1 MKLRVLLGAL
11 VLGLTLWGAAG
22 ASAQTTETPTQTPE
36 ATSPAVT
43 PTPDGTTPAPTD
55 QGTPPAGEQ
64 TQAPDTEEVPAV
76 EVVQPK
82 PKPKVQVAQPPRPKP
97 AVVRPAPTPPTPPPQ
112 PEVAQEPAPIGAE
125 TVGSVMGAG
134 TLVPMSPVPGAEI
147 PLNKV
152 PSAVSIID
160 GSDFARQNYVD
171 TPADIL
177 EQRVPGVIISDL
189 QGNEFQT
196 NIQYRGFD
204 SSPVNGVPQG
214 LAVYQD
220 GVRINESFSDT
231 VNYDFLPQIAINNMA
246 VVSNNPVYGLNA
258 LGGAIVIN
266 MKSGLNYQGGEI
278 VGNFGS
284 FGRAQGGAQA
294 GVKAGNWGMYWGGER
309 IADDGYR
316 FFSESQIKRMYADLA
331 YKNSLVEMHFNVTA
345 ADNFV
350 GVTASAPVQLLRL
363 GWDRTFT
370 SPQTTKNEVVMPA
383 FNGTV
388 NINPNTSLTGVA
400 YYRHFK
406 QSHDDGNISEA
417 EDCLPGQGIPGTLC
431 VEGEQILDQTGNPIP
446 DDVFGS
452 NPLGVIDRTSQDAE
466 GWGTSLQAVNK
477 ADLFGR
483 KNQFLV
489 GSSYDNG
496 NVDFGAGSELGF
508 FKPRFVVEGGGIFL
522 SAPDEVE
529 TKAIGTQND
538 YFGVYFSDTF
548 DLTDRLT
555 LTGGGRY
562 NYARIQLT
570 DQSGNAPDLNG
581 TNQYVR
587 FNPAGG
593 ATYKLNP
600 NVSLYGGYS
609 EANRAPIA
617 AELACSDP
625 ENPCLIESFLVADP
639 HLDQVVSHTWETGVR
654 GEKTQEANRLEWS
667 AGLFRTENTDDII
680 TIFSPIA
687 GRGVFE
693 NGGTTLRQGV
703 EANIAYRTPRW
714 FMYANYAFI
723 HATYESP
730 LELAAP
736 DNPRA
741 GECKTRGNVEEEEVE
756 EEGEEEITCIFVRPG
771 DRIPGI
777 PEHRFK
783 AGLDYWI
790 TPKWKFGGDML
801 AVSSQYFFQ
810 DDSNLNAPLGGYW
823 RLDLHTSY
831 DVTPRVQLFGL
842 VNNVFDRHYGVFGT
856 FFNLEAGN
864 SAASADAK
872 LGDEFFTNPRTIT
885 PAAPVAAYG
894 GVKVK
899 FW

>member
-1 MKLRVLLGAL
+1 
-11 VLGLTLWGAAG
+11 
-22 ASAQTTETPTQTPE
+22 
-36 ATSPAVT
+36 
-43 PTPDGTTPAPTD
+43 
-55 QGTPPAGEQ
+55 
-64 TQAPDTEEVPAV
+64 
-76 EVVQPK
+76 
-82 PKPKVQVAQPPRPKP
+82 
-97 AVVRPAPTPPTPPPQ
+97 
-112 PEVAQEPAPIGAE
+112 
-125 TVGSVMGAG
+125 MGAG

-152 PSAVSIID
+152 PSGVSIVNS
-160 GSDFARQNYVD
+160 SDFARENYVD
-171 TPADIL
+171 TPNEIL
-177 EQRVPGVIISDL
+177 QQRVPGIIVDDL
-189 QGNEFQT
+189 QGNQFQT
-196 NIQYRGFD
+196 NIQFRGFE

-220 GVRINESFSDT
+220 GVRINESFSDI
-231 VNYDFLPQIAINNMA
+231 VNYDFLPQIAIDNMA

-266 MKSGLNYQGGEI
+266 MKNGFNYQGGEI
-278 VGNFGS
+278 VFNAGS
-284 FGRAQGGAQA
+284 FGRVQGSAQA
-294 GVKAGNWGMYWGGER
+294 GVRAGNWGMYWGGER
-309 IADDGYR
+309 IEDKGYR
-316 FFSESQIKRMYADLA
+316 DFSPAQIKRMYADLG
-331 YKNSLVEMHFNVTA
+331 YKNSTAELHFNVTA

-350 GVTASAPVQLLRL
+350 GVTAAAPVQLLAL
-363 GWDRTFT
+363 DWARTFT
-370 SPQTTKNEVVMPA
+370 SPQTTKNEVVMPS

-406 QSHDDGNISEA
+406 QSHDDGNITEA
-417 EDCLPGQGIPGTLC
+417 EDCLPSQGIAGTLC
-431 VEGEQILDQTGNPIP
+431 IEGEQVLDQTGNPIP
-446 DDVFGS
+446 DDVFGGK
-452 NPLGVIDRTSQDAE
+452 PLGVIDRTSQDAE

-483 KNQFLV
+483 KNQFLI
-489 GSSYDNG
+489 GTSYDNG
-496 NVDFGAGSELGF
+496 NVGFGSSSEMGF
-508 FKPRFVVEGGGIFL
+508 SKPRFVVEGGGLFL
-522 SAPDEVE
+522 SAPDDVE
-529 TKAIGTQND
+529 IKSLSTQND
-538 YFGVYFSDTF
+538 YYGLYFSDTF
-548 DLTDRLT
+548 DLTERLS
-555 LTGGGRY
+555 LTAGGRY
-562 NYARIQLT
+562 NYARIQIK
-570 DQSGNAPDLNG
+570 DESGQAPELNG

-593 ATYKLNP
+593 ATYKFNP

-639 HLDQVVSHTWETGVR
+639 HLDQVVSHTWEAGVR
-654 GEKTQEANRLEWS
+654 GEKALQGSKLEWS
-667 AGLFRTENTDDII
+667 LGGFRTENTDDII
-680 TIFSPIA
+680 TVFSPIA

-693 NGGTTLRQGV
+693 NGGTTLRQGI
-703 EANIAYRTPRW
+703 EANLAYRTNRW
-714 FMYANYAFI
+714 FMYANYAFV

-741 GECKTRGNVEEEEVE
+741 GECKTRGHEEEEVE
-756 EEGEEEITCIFVRPG
+756 EEEGEEEMTCIFVRPG

-790 TPKWKFGGDML
+790 TPKWKFGGDMI

-842 VNNVFDRHYGVFGT
+842 VNNVFDREYGVFGT
-856 FFNLEAGN
+856 FFNLEA
-864 SAASADAK
+864 ADNGARADPQ
-872 LGDEFFTNPRTIT
+872 LGEGFFTNPRTIT

>member
-1 MKLRVLLGAL
+1 
-11 VLGLTLWGAAG
+11 
-22 ASAQTTETPTQTPE
+22 
-36 ATSPAVT
+36 
-43 PTPDGTTPAPTD
+43 
-55 QGTPPAGEQ
+55 
-64 TQAPDTEEVPAV
+64 
-76 EVVQPK
+76 
-82 PKPKVQVAQPPRPKP
+82 
-97 AVVRPAPTPPTPPPQ
+97 
-112 PEVAQEPAPIGAE
+112 
-125 TVGSVMGAG
+125 MGAT

-152 PSAVSIID
+152 PSGVSIVNS
-160 GSDFARQNYVD
+160 SDFARENYVD
-171 TPADIL
+171 TPAEIL
-177 EQRVPGVIISDL
+177 QQRVPGIIVDDL
-189 QGNEFQT
+189 QGNQFQT
-196 NIQYRGFD
+196 NIQFRGFE

-214 LAVYQD
+214 LAVYQN
-220 GVRINESFSDT
+220 GVRINESFSDI

-258 LGGAIVIN
+258 LGGAIVID
-266 MKSGLNYQGGEI
+266 MKSGFNYQGGEI
-278 VGNFGS
+278 VGNAGS
-284 FGRAQGGAQA
+284 FGRVQGSAQA
-294 GVKAGNWGMYWGGER
+294 GIRSGNWGMYWGGER
-309 IADDGYR
+309 IKDDGYR
-316 FFSESQIKRMYADLA
+316 DFSQSEIKRMYADLG
-331 YKNSLVEMHFNVTA
+331 YKNSVAEMHFNVTA

-350 GVTASAPVQLLRL
+350 GVTAAAPVQLLAL
-363 GWDRTFT
+363 DWARTFT
-370 SPQTTKNEVVMPA
+370 SPQTTKNEVIMPS

-388 NINPNTSLTGVA
+388 NLNPNTSLTGVA

-406 QSHDDGNISEA
+406 QKHDDGNISEA
-417 EDCLPGQGIPGTLC
+417 EDCEEGQGIEGTLC
-431 VEGEQILDQTGNPIP
+431 IEGEQMLDQTGNPIP
-446 DDVFGS
+446 DDVFGGK
-452 NPLGVIDRTSQDAE
+452 PLGVIDRTSQDAE
-466 GWGTSLQAVNK
+466 SWGTSLQAVNK

-483 KNQFLV
+483 SNQFLI
-489 GSSYDNG
+489 GTSYDHG
-496 NVDFGAGSELGF
+496 EVDFGAGSELGF
-508 FKPRFVVEGGGIFL
+508 FKPRFVVEGGGLFL

-529 TKAIGTQND
+529 TKSIGTQND
-538 YFGVYFSDTF
+538 YYGLYFSDTF
-548 DLTDRLT
+548 DLTERLT
-555 LTGGGRY
+555 LTAGGRY
-562 NYARIQLT
+562 NYARIEIR

-593 ATYKLNP
+593 ATYKLYP
-600 NVSLYGGYS
+600 NISLYGGYS

-639 HLDQVVSHTWETGVR
+639 HLDQVVSHTWEFGVR
-654 GEKTQEANRLEWS
+654 GEKAEEGSRLEWS
-667 AGLFRTENTDDII
+667 LGGFRTENTDDII

-693 NGGTTLRQGV
+693 NGGTTLRQGI

-714 FMYANYAFI
+714 FMYANYAFV

-741 GECKTRGNVEEEEVE
+741 GECKTRGVDEEEEVVE
-756 EEGEEEITCIFVRPG
+756 EDDDDEVSCIFVRPG

-790 TPKWKFGGDML
+790 TPKWKFGGDMI

-810 DDSNLNAPLGGYW
+810 DDSNLNPPLGGYW
-823 RLDLHTSY
+823 RLDLHTTY

-856 FFNLEAGN
+856 FFNLEA
-864 SAASADAK
+864 ADNGARADPQ
-872 LGDEFFTNPRTIT
+872 LGEGFFTNPRTIT